1 LPTTSIKGKRQYEA
15 TREDKGHI
23 AKARKA
29 VAAAVT
35 IVVVMLVAVGIA
47 VISYLANCAIGH
59 VGDGGDLN
67 AEEVVIE
74 VERTETCIEAERAEQ
89 AQETT
94 EFLNAAPDEPIAV
107 TAADGVHLTGLVYEH
122 GVGDDTTMPASLQ
135 ASSTPDASAP
145 IDSQAFSD
153 AIDSSTIDLVL
164 PDQASPPIATAS
176 TNNR

>member
-1 LPTTSIKGKRQYEA
+1 M
-15 TREDKGHI
+15 
-23 AKARKA
+23 
-29 VAAAVT
+29 AAAVT

-107 TAADGVHLTGLVYEH
+107 TAADGLVYEH